1 MIELTPSEIQALVQR
16 WAKGETLSAAESEAM
31 ERYRR
36 DAREGWQA
44 LQQKLD
50 GVTEEE
56 IVEALARDGTITIDA
71 RPDLRPPAK
80 LPSRDRTRR
89 PKATRLH

>member
-1 MIELTPSEIQALVQR
+1 MTELTPLEIQALVQR
-16 WAKGETLSAAESEAM
+16 CAEGETLSAAESTAL

-36 DAREGWQA
+36 DARDGWRE
-44 LQQKLD
+44 LQQQLA
-50 GVTEEE
+50 GVTEDE
-56 IVEALARDGTITIDA
+56 VLEALARDGTITIDA

>member
-1 MIELTPSEIQALVQR
+1 MTDLTPSEIQALVQR
-16 WAKGETLSAAESEAM
+16 WAEGETLSVAESETL

-36 DAREGWQA
+36 DARDGWREF
-44 LQQKLD
+44 QQQLE
-50 GVTEEE
+50 GVTEEA
-56 IVEALARDGTITIDA
+56 ILEALARDGTISVDA

-80 LPSRDRTRR
+80 LPSRDHTRR